1 MENSTSNNLGFFGK
15 LSEIRKWIL
24 VVFVAFLLFWIFNY
38 ITKSDD
44 SSTIEYDTNLIQ
56 TQIKNVG
63 KLVVTEGHFAEVL
76 TYKDK
81 KETYIPGLSF
91 NKKAL
96 VVINAD
102 VTVSFDLSLIK
113 YDIDA
118 ERKILTI
125 TNIPKEEIK
134 ISPEFKY
141 YDTESSTFNEF
152 TGEDYN
158 KINIMARENLAK
170 KIEKSTLKSN
180 AKNRL
185 LSELSKILILT
196 NSMGWSL
203 QYEGNKVKT
212 EKDLEI
218 QL

>member
-1 MENSTSNNLGFFGK
+1 MSETYSKYSFFGK

-24 VVFVAFLLFWIFNY
+24 VLFLGFILFWIFNY
-38 ITKSDD
+38 FTKDDD

-81 KETYIPGLSF
+81 KETYIPGLTF
-91 NKKAL
+91 DKKAL

-102 VTVSFDLSLIK
+102 VTVSFDLSQVK

-118 ERKILTI
+118 ENKILTI

-134 ISPEFKY
+134 ISPDFKY
-141 YDTESSTFNEF
+141 YDTESSSFNEF
-152 TGEDYN
+152 NGEDYN
-158 KINIMARENLAK
+158 KINKLARESLAK
-170 KIEKSTLKSN
+170 KIDQSTLKSN

-185 LSELSKILILT
+185 LSELSKMLVLT
-196 NSMGWSL
+196 NSMGWTL
-203 QYEGNKVKT
+203 KYDGAEVKS
-212 EKDLEI
+212 EKDLE
-218 QL
+218 LKL

>member
-1 MENSTSNNLGFFGK
+1 MKSNNSNNLGFFGK

-24 VVFVAFLLFWIFNY
+24 VLIVAFLLFWIFNY
-38 ITKSDD
+38 FTKSDN

-56 TQIKNVG
+56 QQIKNVG

-81 KETYIPGLSF
+81 KKTYIPGLSF
-91 NKKAL
+91 DKKAL

-102 VTVSFDLSLIK
+102 VTVSFDLSK
-113 YDIDA
+113 VEYDIDA
-118 ERKILTI
+118 ENKILTI

-134 ISPEFKY
+134 ISPDFKY

-158 KINIMARENLAK
+158 KINKIARTNLAK

-185 LSELSKILILT
+185 LSELSKMLVLT
-196 NSMGWSL
+196 NSMGWTL
-203 QYEGNKVKT
+203 KFNGNVIKK
-212 EKDLEI
+212 ENDLE
-218 QL
+218 LKL